1 VRIRLQRRFLYG
13 CGRVVLFGPCSALN
27 PYQLVVVVLLAL
39 GSLFLRRVILWEN
52 TLGSRLFHNGIVGGF
67 FGLIDRG
74 VVNLLKKLPFKHFIR
89 QFQALVTF
97 ELPVCRLIVGCAAN
111 LLENEVAH
119 ISLRQVKTVHV
130 SDLANF
136 LAWLLSCLLLL

>member
-1 VRIRLQRRFLYG
+1 
-13 CGRVVLFGPCSALN
+13 
-27 PYQLVVVVLLAL
+27 VVVVLLAL

-52 TLGSRLFHNGIVGGF
+52 TLGSRLFHNGIVLVGGF

-97 ELPVCRLIVGCAAN
+97 ELPVG
-111 LLENEVAH
+111 
-119 ISLRQVKTVHV
+119 
-130 SDLANF
+130 
-136 LAWLLSCLLLL
+136 